1 MTEEHDWRDHFQKQN
16 PFKAPPNK
24 IGIEDKEE
32 LRKLEYKI
40 VEMRAAE
47 LEQNPSSITKTFDAA
62 HLKKIHE
69 HLFQDVYDWAGKER
83 LYNISKQKSKFL
95 DKDKIGKALDLI
107 SLSLQNNKNLK
118 GLKVFDFAAKASEYH
133 TNLNRVHP
141 FEEGNGRAT
150 RVFMGE
156 IAKEA
161 GFIIQW
167 DRVDPKEWL
176 AASKEGMDGRSP
188 LMKSIYSRITFPDL
202 GVKKKQEKGLG
213 KVWESRQEVELKP

>member
-1 MTEEHDWRDHFQKQN
+1 
-16 PFKAPPNK
+16 
-24 IGIEDKEE
+24 
-32 LRKLEYKI
+32 
-40 VEMRAAE
+40 MRAAE
-47 LEQNPSSITKTFDAA
+47 LEQNPSLITKTFDAA

-95 DKDKIGKALDLI
+95 DKDKLGKALDLI

-188 LMKSIYSRITFPDL
+188 LMKSIYSRTTFPDL
-202 GVKKKQEKGLG
+202 GVKKKQ
-213 KVWESRQEVELKP
+213 